1 MTRTLSAAL
10 AVATL
15 AAAPALAQFTGPTAA
30 GAPSTVAAAQ
40 SARTDTYVTVTG
52 AITSHLRGDYFMFSD
67 DTGEMRIEIAP
78 GVWNGRRVGPDDTVR
93 ILGEVDRN
101 AAGTVY
107 LWVKTLDVVN

>member
-1 MTRTLSAAL
+1 MKRILAATLAF
-10 AVATL
+10 ATL
-15 AAAPALAQFTGPTAA
+15 AAAPSLAQFTGPTAA

-40 SARTDTYVTVTG
+40 SARTDAYVTVTG
-52 AITSHLRGDYFMFSD
+52 AITSHLRGDYYLFAD
-67 DTGEMRIEIAP
+67 DTGEMRVEIAP
-78 GVWNGRRVGPDDTVR
+78 GVWNGRRVGPEDTVR